1 MPLSR
6 FVPVLAV
13 LCALAGC
20 ASDDSCAD
28 RPCTPDEKL
37 VEAVKASIHQH
48 PALVT
53 DTLRVQAHG
62 DVVYLYGIVSTDREL
77 FEVAEAA
84 KATPGVKTVVN
95 LCSVENG
102 RY

>member
-1 MPLSR
+1 MPLPR
-6 FVPVLAV
+6 LVPVLAV

-28 RPCTPDEKL
+28 HPCSPDEKL
-37 VEAVKASIHQH
+37 VEAVKGSIDKH
-48 PALVT
+48 PALVP
-53 DTLRVQAHG
+53 DTIRVQAHDG
-62 DVVYLYGIVSTDREL
+62 VVYLYGIVSTDLEL
-77 FEVAEAA
+77 IEVAEAA
-84 KATPGVKTVVN
+84 KATPGVRSVVN